1 MFPYLFQCRKVDSR
15 HTSKALEA
23 SMKAAYKDSL
33 LSRDS
38 AIASVN
44 NRLAFVS
51 RLISSL
57 GDIFRMHYL
66 TQLE

>member
-1 MFPYLFQCRKVDSR
+1 MFPYLFHCRKVDSR
-15 HTSKALEA
+15 HTTSKALEA

-57 GDIFRMHYL
+57 GDIFRMHHL
-66 TQLE
+66 T